1 MLCTTEI
8 MNLNKALIIMVRE
21 QKITPQ
27 EREDLLRKAGL
38 QKLESNRWQKSEGAI
53 LTMQNI

>member
-1 MLCTTEI
+1 
-8 MNLNKALIIMVRE
+8 MVRE
-21 QKITPQ
+21 QKITTQ

-38 QKLESNRWQKSEGAI
+38 QKLESKRWQDSEGAI